1 MDRLFLRKMCL
12 LSCHSLFFL
21 KTWPQ
26 SIALTIQRK
35 IRESQGSLF
44 QLESSKLREETK
56 HVQIIARKY
65 NQMCTISNIHKTKP
79 QSLSIHINYNL
90 QFRTVT

>member
-1 MDRLFLRKMCL
+1 M
-12 LSCHSLFFL
+12 
-21 KTWPQ
+21 
-26 SIALTIQRK
+26 ATIYSFNYTKGK

-65 NQMCTISNIHKTKP
+65 NQMCTISNIKQNKTPKP
-79 QSLSIHINYNL
+79 QYSHKL
-90 QFRTVT
+90 